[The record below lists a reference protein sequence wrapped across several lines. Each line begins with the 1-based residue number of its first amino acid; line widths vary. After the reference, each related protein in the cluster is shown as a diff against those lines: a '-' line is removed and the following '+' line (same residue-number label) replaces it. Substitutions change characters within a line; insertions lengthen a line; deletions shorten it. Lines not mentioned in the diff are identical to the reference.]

1 MSVCKKR
8 VKILTNRCN
17 IFLQERFDYHSF
29 VQIFKNPIQMK
40 FILAL
45 VVVLSSLSLNAKSLD
60 VSTHDFSSVE
70 QTAASSHIDKKKSR
84 RHKKMNKKRKKACSN
99 WAKRSYAG

>member
-1 MSVCKKR
+1 
-8 VKILTNRCN
+8 
-17 IFLQERFDYHSF
+17 
-29 VQIFKNPIQMK
+29 MK

-45 VVVLSSLSLNAKSLD
+45 AIVFSTLSLNAKNLD
-60 VSTHDFSSVE
+60 VCAQDFSSVE